1 MDPGEEVEM
10 DTEEEAHSPTAAA
23 VHFQLQL
30 DKPIPSQI
38 RIAEWNP
45 EKDLLA
51 MVTEDSKIF
60 LHRFNWQRLWTV
72 SPGKCITSLC
82 WRPDGKMIAVGLEDG
97 SIALHDVENG
107 KLLRSIKSHDAA
119 VVCLNWEE
127 DAQPIGR
134 EESNVSPYEDRTP
147 RFFPPAPRIPQMPGL
162 SSGDAGLNDDLEDT
176 FGELSYNSHKRFNIL
191 CSGDNDGDICFSI
204 FGIFSI
210 GKINI
215 CKVAICTPSMNEIFT
230 CQLMNASLHKL
241 SLSRNLCQLTVLAFG
256 GLSEDENGGSVLQ
269 KKDHAELKDKYL
281 HLKDSHVGLHCLRL
295 DTSIFRSRRNELY
308 QVALQ
313 ASSIEDLIEVIRA
326 SLSVMYKQWSDAMST
341 FYEKCDSLASL
352 IIDHGLDSSPEE
364 EFLSLLLGARSS
376 PPLHQFLVNSLGE
389 VGLKRVIKAV
399 DGAGKELNLII
410 REHLQPAAEIIGF
423 RIGELRGLSRWR
435 SRYHSVGLDEKLID
449 NATERA
455 GILLVQVERFLR
467 VLAIVIHELQ
477 NFFSWLMRCIKLLM
491 SESATP
497 VSLPNIELIITFL
510 KFHYNCDPVKQ
521 LLEGSEVLHDI
532 EVDVDTMRRI
542 EELRAFGG
550 FLDTGYLRRT
560 LTKEFGELENSLK
573 EAFSM
578 PFSTISRRICCED
591 FLPLYPISSPY
602 AVTSLNPPASVS
614 YVKDETVDTSI
625 CYTSGGRQVD
635 YICFKIPDDSM
646 DMINS
651 IGIIKRFSSQSGT
664 TEEGVSSLQA
674 IVIRVPSDYECI
686 DLSPYKDGQI
696 VLLLNETVAT
706 SETPGNSCM
715 MMFRTE
721 NLPFVSISR
730 SIREDLWKLHEL
742 KAFAVDLDLESG
754 KLRCISHSLSAPLAV
769 SASRGVACVFASRKR
784 ALVYILDEDEDE
796 DEAFDAE

>member
-1 MDPGEEVEM
+1 MDGLDLTACMDPGEEVEM

-72 SPGKCITSLC
+72 S
-82 WRPDGKMIAVGLEDG
+82 PDGKMIAVGLEDG

-162 SSGDAGLNDDLEDT
+162 SSGD
-176 FGELSYNSHKRFNIL
+176 RFNIL

-210 GKINI
+210 GKIE
-215 CKVAICTPSMNEIFT
+215 P
-230 CQLMNASLHKL
+230 L
-241 SLSRNLCQLTVLAFG
+241 SIDCFSIR

-341 FYEKCDSLASL
+341 FYEKFDSLASL

-467 VLAIVIHELQ
+467 VLAIVIHEACFASFIVLLLTEK
-477 NFFSWLMRCIKLLM
+477 FFSWLMRCIKLLM

-521 LLEGSEVLHDI
+521 LLEGSEVHDI

-614 YVKDETVDTSI
+614 YFKDETVDTST
-625 CYTSGGRQVD
+625 CYTSGGRHVD

-664 TEEGVSSLQA
+664 IEEGVSSLQA